1 VAVRDYLL
9 FIDTETSGLPKKW
22 DVPLSQPDNWPY
34 ALQISWIIYTREGE
48 KVKEENHYINE
59 DDFTITLSSIKIHGI
74 TKDFLL
80 RNGQPR
86 KEIMTLFAHDLTYYQ
101 PMVIGHFLELDT
113 DVMGA
118 EFFRVAMDNPI
129 EKLPC
134 FCIMLATTYLVR
146 NPRAKYLRLGDLY
159 QTLFNFPQENKHD
172 ALGDVAATAACFF
185 ELERRGDINDE
196 TIKLQSQPPP
206 IGKPTFTEKFRWGFF
221 IVMVCLLTALI
232 AHWI

>member
-1 VAVRDYLL
+1 MRDYLL

-22 DVPLSQPDNWPY
+22 DVPPSQPNNWPY
-34 ALQISWIIYTREGE
+34 ALQISWKIYTKEGN

-59 DDFTITLSSIKIHGI
+59 DDFKITLSSIKIHGI
-74 TKDFLL
+74 TKDFLSK
-80 RNGQPR
+80 NGQPR
-86 KEIMTLFAHDLTYYQ
+86 KEVMTLLANDLIYYK

-113 DVMGA
+113 DVTAA
-118 EFFRVAMDNPI
+118 EFFRSALDNPI

-159 QTLFNFPQENKHD
+159 QTLFNVSQENKHD

-185 ELERRGDINDE
+185 ELVRRGDINDE
-196 TIKLQSQPPP
+196 TIQLQLHPLP
-206 IGKPTFTEKFRWGFF
+206 IHEPAFKEKFGWGFY
-221 IVMVCLLTALI
+221 ILLVCLLTALI

>member
-1 VAVRDYLL
+1 VRDYLL

-34 ALQISWIIYTREGE
+34 ALQISWVIYTKAGE
-48 KVKEENHYINE
+48 KIKEENHYINE
-59 DDFTITLSSIKIHGI
+59 DDFKITLSSIKIHGI
-74 TKDFLL
+74 TKDFLHN
-80 RNGQPR
+80 NGQPR
-86 KEIMTLFAHDLTYYQ
+86 KEVMTLLAKDLNHYQ

-113 DVMGA
+113 DVTGA

-129 EKLPC
+129 VKLPC

-159 QTLFNFPQENKHD
+159 QTLFNVPQENKHD
-172 ALGDVAATAACFF
+172 SSGDVAATAACFF
-185 ELERRGDINDE
+185 ELERRGDFNDE
-196 TIKLQSQPPP
+196 VIKLQVEPHL
-206 IGKPTFTEKFRWGFF
+206 IGKPTFTEKFKWSFF

-232 AHWI
+232 AYWI

>member
-1 VAVRDYLL
+1 MRDYLL

-22 DVPLSQPDNWPY
+22 DVPVSQPDNWPY
-34 ALQISWIIYTREGE
+34 ALQISWIIYTKEGE
-48 KVKEENHYINE
+48 KIKEENHYINE
-59 DDFTITLSSIKIHGI
+59 DDFKITLSSIKIHGI
-74 TKDFLL
+74 TKDFL
-80 RNGQPR
+80 RKNGQPR
-86 KEIMTLFAHDLTYYQ
+86 KEVMTILANDLNQYQ

-113 DVMGA
+113 DVTGA
-118 EFFRVAMDNPI
+118 EFFRVAMDNPFK
-129 EKLPC
+129 KLPC

-159 QTLFNFPQENKHD
+159 ETLFTIPQENKHD

-196 TIKLQSQPPP
+196 TIKLQLHPLSTEEA
-206 IGKPTFTEKFRWGFF
+206 TFTEKFKWSVFV
-221 IVMVCLLTALI
+221 VMVCLLTALI